1 VSDAEDIL
9 KSKVAHNPR
18 ESLYR
23 IELAN
28 HYARRGQKSLQS
40 EVIAQLVADPKNFPH
55 AHLDAGDF
63 YFWNKDWA
71 KARSHYAQGA
81 QFDRQLKI
89 VYWKRLVRVDLTT
102 GDRATA
108 QQLLG
113 QILDKKPDDPE
124 AQASLAALRM
134 ASNDPQERKLAVADF
149 ARLVAG
155 SLASISY
162 RFQYA
167 EALRLNGEVD
177 SARSQYLQV
186 LQKQPGDIASLQ
198 NLADISIRGERIDD
212 ALEYADRVLALDPA
226 NVRASLVRSAALA
239 SKGRLS
245 ETRSLLNALLK
256 LHSRLREAEL
266 QLALVNVEK
275 KHYDDAEKLFRR
287 NYIQGSGDMRA
298 LKGLVELYRAR
309 HQMDSAVALLQQDL
323 QNEPQSFEVRALLA
337 KTAAEDGKKEL
348 AVEEYELVARARP
361 ASVAI
366 AMKLGQA
373 YQAMPDPARAV
384 AEFERARNLAPRN
397 ALAYSR

>member
-1 VSDAEDIL
+1 
-9 KSKVAHNPR
+9 
-18 ESLYR
+18 
-23 IELAN
+23 
-28 HYARRGQKSLQS
+28 
-40 EVIAQLVADPKNFPH
+40 
-55 AHLDAGDF
+55 
-63 YFWNKDWA
+63 
-71 KARSHYAQGA
+71 
-81 QFDRQLKI
+81 
-89 VYWKRLVRVDLTT
+89 
-102 GDRATA
+102 
-108 QQLLG
+108 
-113 QILDKKPDDPE
+113 
-124 AQASLAALRM
+124 
-134 ASNDPQERKLAVADF
+134 
-149 ARLVAG
+149 
-155 SLASISY
+155 
-162 RFQYA
+162 
-167 EALRLNGEVD
+167 
-177 SARSQYLQV
+177 
-186 LQKQPGDIASLQ
+186 
-198 NLADISIRGERIDD
+198 
-212 ALEYADRVLALDPA
+212 LEYADRVLALDPA